1 VRRYLR
7 SLAPGLTGAA
17 WRLQA
22 GGLVNSVG
30 TGLVYPFLL
39 IYLTN
44 VRDLPLELAGLAVGV
59 TAVMTVFGTPVV
71 GAAIDRFGARPMLT
85 VALLLQAVGWGLFP
99 LIREPW
105 HAFVLAAI
113 AGAGTAAF
121 WPSQSTLL
129 IGVVGPDRRDAAFAV
144 QRITQNFGMALGAAA
159 GGLIATTSDAGTYT
173 ALFLLDAAT
182 FVAYALLL
190 TAVKPP
196 RREPEPPGAAPP
208 RYREVLANRVFVA
221 VVVINVVI
229 VAAAYAQFDATL
241 PVFAKNEVGIS
252 ERGIG
257 ALFFVNMIVVALAQ
271 LPITRALAGRSRVRA
286 IAASAWLAS
295 ASFLLVVATA
305 LWLEGGQ
312 ALALLLAMT
321 LGFTIAE
328 TLHGATQS
336 ALVADLAPE
345 RLRGR
350 YMSLLTNSYALGF
363 SIGPALGAV
372 LLARSDVLVW
382 VAASI
387 ALALA
392 ALALHGV
399 ESRVPVHARLAGPA
413 GEYRGDDVTPHSSQ
427 RGADRR

>member
-1 VRRYLR
+1 MRRYLR
-7 SLAPGLTGAA
+7 SLAPGLTGDA

-22 GGLVNSVG
+22 GGLVNAVG

-44 VRDLPLELAGLAVGV
+44 VREIPLGLAGVVVGL
-59 TAVMTVFGTPVV
+59 TAVVTVVATPVV
-71 GAAIDRFGARPMLT
+71 GAAIDWFGARAMLAS
-85 VALLLQAVGWGLFP
+85 ALLLQALGWGLFP

-105 HAFVLAAI
+105 HAFALAVV

-129 IGVVGPDRRDAAFAV
+129 VGVVGATQRDAAFAV
-144 QRITQNFGMALGAAA
+144 QRITQNFGMALGAVA
-159 GGLIATTSDAGTYT
+159 GGLIATTADAGTYT
-173 ALFLLDAAT
+173 VLFLLDAAT
-182 FVAYALLL
+182 FLAYALVLL
-190 TAVKPP
+190 AVRPP
-196 RREPEPPGAAPP
+196 RREPAPPGAAPP
-208 RYREVLANRVFVA
+208 RYREVLRDRVFVA
-221 VVVINVVI
+221 VVLINVAI
-229 VAAAYAQFDATL
+229 VTAAYAQFDATL

-271 LPITRALAGRSRVRA
+271 LPITRVLAGRPRVRA

-295 ASFLLVVATA
+295 ASFLLVLATA
-305 LWLEGGQ
+305 LWLDGGE

-321 LGFTIAE
+321 VGFTIAE

-350 YMSLLTNSYALGF
+350 YLSLLTNSYALGF

-372 LLARSDVLVW
+372 LLTQSETAVW
-382 VAASI
+382 VAASVC
-387 ALALA
+387 LALA

-399 ESRVPVHARLAGPA
+399 EDRVPAHARLAGAA
-413 GEYRGDDVTPHSSQ
+413 GAQLVDVTPHSS
-427 RGADRR
+427 RPDGDPR